1 MKHCFA
7 VVLALGVMLGAV
19 GPASS
24 QEKKGAMERFG
35 ASVDEKV
42 ERTKEFFSDAA
53 VTARIK
59 RRLFKD
65 DIIPAKEIKVTVDNG
80 VATLEGDASSE
91 EIAQRAL
98 DITLATEG
106 VEKVENRL
114 SIVHRTPSKSK

>member
-1 MKHCFA
+1 MKNRLVA
-7 VVLALGVMLGAV
+7 VFALGVLLGAV
-19 GPASS
+19 VPVSAGD
-24 QEKKGAMERFG
+24 KKGAMERFG

-42 ERTKEFFSDAA
+42 EKTKEFFSDAA

-59 RRLFKD
+59 RRLFND
-65 DIIPAKEIKVTVDNG
+65 EMVPAKEIKVTVDNG
-80 VATLEGDASSE
+80 VATLEGDAPSE

-114 SIVHRTPSKSK
+114 FIVHRTPSKSK

>member
-1 MKHCFA
+1 MKHRLVA
-7 VVLALGVMLGAV
+7 VLALGVLLGATA
-19 GPASS
+19 PAWTE
-24 QEKKGAMERFG
+24 EKKGAMERFG

-53 VTARIK
+53 VTARVK

-65 DIIPAKEIKVTVDNG
+65 DMVPAKEIRVTVDNG
-80 VATLEGDASSE
+80 VATLEGDAPSE
-91 EIAQRAL
+91 EIAQRAI

-114 SIVHRTPSKSK
+114 FIVHRTPSKSK